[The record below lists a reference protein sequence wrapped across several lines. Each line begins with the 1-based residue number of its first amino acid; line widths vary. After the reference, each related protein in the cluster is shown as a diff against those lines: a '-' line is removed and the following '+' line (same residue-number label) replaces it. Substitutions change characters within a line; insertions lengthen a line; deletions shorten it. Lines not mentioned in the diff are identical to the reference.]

1 MIETNSGVVAVSR
14 GGNLYSGGAYEGRF
28 NVSPLPGKNSNRI
41 TRTYLPAA
49 FHPNPKNILFVG
61 LGSGS
66 WVQVLAHDPDVET
79 ITVVEINPGFVDVV
93 RRQPIVASLLKT
105 QK

>member
-1 MIETNSGVVAVSR
+1 MSATA
-14 GGNLYSGGAYEGRF
+14 
-28 NVSPLPGKNSNRI
+28 GKDSNRI
-41 TRTYLPAA
+41 TRAYLPAA
-49 FHPNPKNILFVG
+49 FHPNPKDILFVG

-79 ITVVEINPGFVDVV
+79 ITVVEINPGFMDVV